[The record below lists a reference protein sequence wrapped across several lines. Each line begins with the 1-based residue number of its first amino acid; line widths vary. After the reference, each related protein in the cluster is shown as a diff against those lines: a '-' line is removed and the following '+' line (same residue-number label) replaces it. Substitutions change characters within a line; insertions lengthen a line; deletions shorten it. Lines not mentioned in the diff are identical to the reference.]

1 MSAPPPV
8 QPPSLAVDDFYNDD
22 GFDWEAAVREIDEAC
37 ARSSVSA
44 PAPSAPAH
52 HSLPPRHPEP
62 SVTAPLHR
70 PPAAAP
76 AGGGAA
82 RQSTLDRFVGS
93 FTKRRQEEE
102 RPGPATASAPAAGVE
117 PSGGDAGRPGGRAG
131 EGCSRQADEKA
142 VEDRFVESFTR
153 RQREKETAAPP
164 AATAGGRKRP
174 AARAR
179 KGCTPRANVEVE
191 LDPCAV
197 ALDHEAVQ
205 TWIYPRK
212 IIFAAPSRPLVA
224 QQIEACH
231 NTVGIP
237 QLLAAHVPL
246 RILALTAT
254 PGSKH
259 AGIQNVINNLYI
271 SELIYRDEEDSLVK
285 DYVNTR
291 KIQLVTVPV
300 GSDVNQVEDMLLDI
314 IRPRLNRLRDA
325 RVIDHRDYAKGV
337 YMLKFINVLVY
348 RGSLNLMRKNELFW
362 QVKEKMK
369 LVSSQGLTPKIQEL
383 IKQIVEYFGLLP
395 IHVLNT
401 DCLDTDKNDSK
412 DSRIIVFSHFRGSVK
427 EIYCSLQNINDKIRP
442 VEFIGQSSAGKWL
455 KGQTQKTQQAI
466 LQKFRNGEYN
476 VLVATSIGE
485 EGLDIMEVDLVI
497 CFDANVSPLRMI
509 QRMGRTGRKHEGQVD
524 ILLW

>member
-37 ARSSVSA
+37 ARASVSA
-44 PAPSAPAH
+44 SAPAAPVLAH
-52 HSLPPRHPEP
+52 HSLPPRHLEP

-93 FTKRRQEEE
+93 FTKRRPENE
-102 RPGPATASAPAAGVE
+102 RPGPTTASAPAAGVE
-117 PSGGDAGRPGGRAG
+117 PSGGGAGRPGGRVG
-131 EGCSRQADEKA
+131 EGCSRQAVEKA
-142 VEDRFVESFTR
+142 VEDRFVETFTR

-164 AATAGGRKRP
+164 AAMAGGQKRP
-174 AARAR
+174 AARAS
-179 KGCTPRANVEVE
+179 KGCTRRANVEVE

-197 ALDHEAVQ
+197 ALDLEAVQ
-205 TWIYPRK
+205 TWIYPTNVQVREYQKYMVEKALFTNTLIALPTGLGKTFIAAVVMYNYFRWFPEGK

-259 AGIQNVINNLYI
+259 TGIQNVINNLYI

-325 RVIDHRDYAKGV
+325 RVIDHRDYAKV
-337 YMLKFINVLVY
+337 
-348 RGSLNLMRKNELFW
+348 
-362 QVKEKMK
+362 
-369 LVSSQGLTPKIQEL
+369 
-383 IKQIVEYFGLLP
+383 
-395 IHVLNT
+395 
-401 DCLDTDKNDSK
+401 
-412 DSRIIVFSHFRGSVK
+412 
-427 EIYCSLQNINDKIRP
+427 
-442 VEFIGQSSAGKWL
+442 
-455 KGQTQKTQQAI
+455 
-466 LQKFRNGEYN
+466 
-476 VLVATSIGE
+476 
-485 EGLDIMEVDLVI
+485 
-497 CFDANVSPLRMI
+497 
-509 QRMGRTGRKHEGQVD
+509 
-524 ILLW
+524 

>member
-205 TWIYPRK
+205 TWIYPTNVQVREYQKYMVEKALFTNTLIALPTGLGKTFIAAVVMYNYFRWFPEGK

-237 QLLAAHVPL
+237 QLTLL
-246 RILALTAT
+246 IL
-254 PGSKH
+254 
-259 AGIQNVINNLYI
+259 
-271 SELIYRDEEDSLVK
+271 
-285 DYVNTR
+285 
-291 KIQLVTVPV
+291 
-300 GSDVNQVEDMLLDI
+300 I
-314 IRPRLNRLRDA
+314 I
-325 RVIDHRDYAKGV
+325 
-337 YMLKFINVLVY
+337 LKFGI
-348 RGSLNLMRKNELFW
+348 FDFA
-362 QVKEKMK
+362 
-369 LVSSQGLTPKIQEL
+369 L
-383 IKQIVEYFGLLP
+383 IGICMVKQIV
-395 IHVLNT
+395 
-401 DCLDTDKNDSK
+401 C
-412 DSRIIVFSHFRGSVK
+412 
-427 EIYCSLQNINDKIRP
+427 
-442 VEFIGQSSAGKWL
+442 
-455 KGQTQKTQQAI
+455 
-466 LQKFRNGEYN
+466 
-476 VLVATSIGE
+476 
-485 EGLDIMEVDLVI
+485 LVI
-497 CFDANVSPLRMI
+497 DEAHRASGNYAYCIAIREAFAGSSCSFKDFSSNCYTRM
-509 QRMGRTGRKHEGQVD
+509 
-524 ILLW
+524 